1 MDTQRLVFSIRYRF
15 NTTES
20 KYKGTGAGKDAR
32 QRMGSSSN

>member
-32 QRMGSSSN
+32 QRMGGSN